1 VPDSFTGARAR
12 ASLSQAERCPAMR
25 FTTKIVVLFSG
36 VLALATISAALVV
49 LGGQQARHSLDRM
62 DLVHRSYEAHLALSN
77 HTYQLFKQFGDAM
90 TIGDLDR
97 GAMEADLLRSIRGD
111 ISLIRETLVAELQ
124 LFGDDRKA
132 DLEHLAKIETKINK
146 LLSEYQVVIDAG
158 IPESAD
164 DWARLSR
171 ILDER
176 VDQDFARLI
185 QTGLDRQYGA
195 LLYQRSMN
203 QERLKFSQF
212 LSIAVALTGTI
223 VASIALW
230 WIIRSFNKPVNQL
243 IDGAEAFAG
252 GERHRRI
259 VLEGGGELD
268 GVAQAFNRM
277 ADEISARQEALE
289 SANEQLE
296 TTVASRTAEL
306 ERLLATLREAE
317 ESRKR
322 LLMDVSHELRTPLT
336 IIRGEADIALRGNGK
351 PIAEYRDALERCREA
366 AIHTSRL
373 VDDLLFIA
381 RRQSQEA
388 RLNLMNVD
396 LATFIPKVLEDC
408 QGIWGDQETTV
419 TFTSELGK
427 AETRADPDR
436 LRQVLLI
443 LLDNAHRYGGTRIDL
458 TLGRGIDGFQ
468 VDVRDDGPG
477 LGADDLARV
486 FDRFYRGQNATR
498 RYDAGIGLGLPVAK
512 AIVEAHGGM
521 ISVASEPG
529 DGLTARF
536 LLPDQASSQV
546 AA

>member
-1 VPDSFTGARAR
+1 
-12 ASLSQAERCPAMR
+12 MR

-36 VLALATISAALVV
+36 VLTLAAISAALV
-49 LGGQQARHSLDRM
+49 LIGGQQARHSLDRM
-62 DLVHRSYEAHLALSN
+62 DLVHRSYEAHLTLSN

-97 GAMEADLLRSIRGD
+97 GAMEADLLKLIRND
-111 ISLIRETLVAELQ
+111 ISRIRETLIAEIR
-124 LFGDDRKA
+124 LFGEDRQE
-132 DLEHLAKIETKINK
+132 DLEHLGKIETKINR

-158 IPESAD
+158 TPESAE

-195 LLYQRSMN
+195 LLYQRSLN
-203 QERLKFSQF
+203 QERLKFSRF
-212 LSIAVALTGTI
+212 LSIAVAVLGAI

-230 WIIRSFNKPVNQL
+230 WVIRSFNKPVNQL

-252 GERHRRI
+252 GDRQRRI

-277 ADEISARQEALE
+277 ADEISVRQAALE
-289 SANEQLE
+289 SANERLE
-296 TTVASRTAEL
+296 TTVADRTAEL

-351 PIAEYRDALERCREA
+351 PVAEYRDALERCREA

-381 RRQSQEA
+381 RRHSKET
-388 RLNLMNVD
+388 RLHLTNVD

-408 QGIWGDQETTV
+408 QGIWVDRDAAV
-419 TFTSELGK
+419 TFTSELGT
-427 AETRADPDR
+427 ADTQADPDR

-443 LLDNAHRYGGTRIDL
+443 LLDNAHRYGGGHIELRL
-458 TLGRGIDGFQ
+458 AQSPDGYQ
-468 VDVRDDGPG
+468 VEVSDDGPG
-477 LGADDLARV
+477 LDADDLAHV
-486 FDRFYRGQNATR
+486 FDRLYRGQSAAQ
-498 RYDAGIGLGLPVAK
+498 RYDAGVGLGLPVAK

-521 ISVASEPG
+521 MSVASEPG
-529 DGLTARF
+529 EGLTASF
-536 LLPDQASSQV
+536 LLPERSSREV

>member
-1 VPDSFTGARAR
+1 
-12 ASLSQAERCPAMR
+12 
-25 FTTKIVVLFSG
+25 
-36 VLALATISAALVV
+36 
-49 LGGQQARHSLDRM
+49 M

-388 RLNLMNVD
+388 RLNLVNVD